1 MGELQSQQHIAA
13 ACRNVM
19 ASDPTAQ
26 AFPCAEL
33 THGCRRGERW
43 TIVLVGM
50 PTDTLKKLVILAKK
64 EILETGISVENA

>member
-1 MGELQSQQHIAA
+1 
-13 ACRNVM
+13 M

-50 PTDTLKKLVILAKK
+50 PS
-64 EILETGISVENA
+64 SVVLRIAGFG